1 MTTSR
6 FGGRAIVGAL
16 VYFVLGCLWIAFSDA
31 ALDWLVPDRAEA
43 ARLQTWKGW
52 FYVSV
57 TALLVWW
64 LLGWASRVREAERLS
79 QQRLREV
86 VDWIPD
92 AILVRD
98 AFGRYELCNREAE
111 RLLGL
116 PREAIQG
123 RLPEEFYDG
132 GDASRLRHN
141 DQLAAHSDGPV
152 HRVADHRP
160 KGGKPIKLDIKVAAL
175 RDAQQRVTGFVSV
188 ARDITDAQRI
198 EEALR
203 RSETGLRLAL
213 EGSGDGFWDWDLA
226 TNRVE
231 YSDTLQK
238 QMRYQGTD
246 FVNDFRFKE
255 RLHPEDAAAVVAQMQ
270 AALKRG
276 ERFFM
281 RGRLLCFDG
290 RYRWFMARGMTSR
303 GPDGQDGRFS
313 GVMTDLTERDAIEE
327 AQRLAATVF
336 DSELQGVLVMDAGGV
351 VRQANRAFCQ
361 LLGLAPAEIRG
372 EAAQLLKPGTRQ
384 APGQDRLWEV
394 LEQEGRWQGEL
405 WVAGNHG
412 QDIPLLCSLSA
423 VRDPLGRRTHWVG
436 VFTDITRLKTSEAE
450 LAFLAHH
457 DPLTRLPNRRLFQ
470 DRLETAL
477 SDCERS
483 GERLAVLLLDLD
495 RFKDVNDSFGHP
507 VGDELLQHVALRL
520 RERLRAGDT
529 LARLGGDEFALLM
542 QHPQRDEDPARLAQ
556 SLIDALA
563 QPWRSSDGVEL
574 VVGTSVG
581 ICLYPSQGRSSQA
594 LLQGADAALYRAKA
608 DGRGVY
614 RYFADEMTRAAR
626 ERLRMEARLR
636 QAMASG
642 GLALHYQPQLEVAS
656 GRVIGVE
663 ALLRWIDPEEGAIA
677 PARFIPVA
685 ETTGLI
691 VELGRWVLGEAC
703 RQARQ
708 WLDEGLPALRM
719 AVNVSAHQFQHGDL
733 AAQVQQA
740 LAHSGLPP
748 RNLEIELTEGAL
760 MAREQAS
767 RQMLECLSDMGVG
780 IAIDD
785 FGTGYSSL
793 AYLKRFP
800 IDVLKIDRSF
810 IAELAERSD
819 DLAISEAV
827 IGLGHTLGVKVLA
840 EGVETQAQLD
850 LLRSRGCD
858 LFQGYLASAPMPPE
872 RLAPWLR
879 QSATM
884 NGHPQLNTN
893 NTRRP

>member
-1 MTTSR
+1 MAANR
-6 FGGRAIVGAL
+6 LGGRALVGAL

-31 ALDWLVPDRAEA
+31 GLTWLVPDPAEA

-52 FYVSV
+52 FYVTV
-57 TALLVWW
+57 TAGLVW
-64 LLGWASRVREAERLS
+64 LLLRWVGRVREAERQT

-92 AILVRD
+92 AVLVRD

-116 PREAIQG
+116 SRDRIQG
-123 RLPEEFYDG
+123 HLPEEFYDAD
-132 GDASRLRHN
+132 DAQRLRLN
-141 DQLAAHSDGPV
+141 DQLAARSDVPV
-152 HRVADHRP
+152 RRVAGHRP
-160 KGGKPIKLDIKVAAL
+160 QGGRPIKLDIKVAAL
-175 RDAQQRVTGFVSV
+175 RDADRRVTGFVSV
-188 ARDITDAQRI
+188 ARDITEAQRI

-213 EGSGDGFWDWDLA
+213 ESTGDGFWDWDLV
-226 TNRVE
+226 TDRVL
-231 YSDTLQK
+231 YSDTLK
-238 QMRYQGTD
+238 HLMRYEGAD
-246 FVNDFRFKE
+246 FAADFRFKE
-255 RLHPEDAAAVVAQMQ
+255 RLHPDDVAGVMVQMR
-270 AALKRG
+270 AALREG

-281 RGRLLCFDG
+281 RGRVLCFDG
-290 RYRWFMARGMTSR
+290 QYRWFLASGLTSR
-303 GPDGQDGRFS
+303 GDGVQNDRFS
-313 GVMTDLTERDAIEE
+313 GVLTDLTERDAIE
-327 AQRLAATVF
+327 AGQRLAATVF
-336 DSELQGVLVMDAGGV
+336 DSELQGVLVMDAAGAV
-351 VRQANRAFCQ
+351 LQANRAFCQ
-361 LLGLAPAEIRG
+361 LLGLAPSEVRG
-372 EAAQLLKPGTRQ
+372 PAALLLKPGIRQ

-405 WVAGNHG
+405 WLAGRQG
-412 QDIPLLCSLSA
+412 QDIPLLCSLSV
-423 VRDPLGRRTHWVG
+423 VRDALGRRTHSVG

-477 SDCERS
+477 HDCER
-483 GERLAVLLLDLD
+483 GGGRLAVLLLDLD

-520 RERLRAGDT
+520 RERVRAGDT

-563 QPWRSSDGVEL
+563 KPWRSSDGVEL

-581 ICLYPSQGRSSQA
+581 ICLYPSQGQSSQA

-626 ERLRMEARLR
+626 ERLRLEARLR
-636 QAMASG
+636 QALSG
-642 GLALHYQPQLEVAS
+642 GGLSLHYQPQLEVAG

-663 ALLRWIDPEEGAIA
+663 ALLRWHDPEEGPVA
-677 PARFIPVA
+677 PSRFIPVA

-691 VELGRWVLGEAC
+691 VELGRWVLAEAC
-703 RQARQ
+703 LQARR
-708 WLDEGLPALRM
+708 WRDEGLPPLRV
-719 AVNVSAHQFQHGDL
+719 AVNVSPHQFQHGDL

-740 LAHSGLPP
+740 LADSGLPP
-748 RNLEIELTEGAL
+748 EALEIELTEGAL

-767 RQMLECLSDMGVG
+767 RQVLECLSDMGVG

-800 IDVLKIDRSF
+800 IDVLKIDRGF
-810 IAELAERSD
+810 IADLAECSD

-858 LFQGYLASAPMPPE
+858 LFQGYLASAPLPADQ
-872 RLAPWLR
+872 LAPWLR
-879 QSATM
+879 RSATM
-884 NGHPQLNTN
+884 NPQSSDT
-893 NTRRP
+893 TRRH

>member
-1 MTTSR
+1 MAASWL
-6 FGGRAIVGAL
+6 GGRALVGAL

-31 ALDWLVPDRAEA
+31 WLGWLVPDPAEA

-57 TALLVWW
+57 TAVLVW
-64 LLGWASRVREAERLS
+64 LLLRWASRVRDAERET
-79 QQRLREV
+79 QRRLREV

-98 AFGRYELCNREAE
+98 AAGRYELCNREAE

-116 PREAIQG
+116 SRAQIQG
-123 RLPEEFYDG
+123 QMPESFYEAE
-132 GDASRLRHN
+132 DAERLRLN
-141 DQLAAHSDGPV
+141 DQLAAQSDTPV
-152 HRVADHRP
+152 HRIAGHRP
-160 KGGKPIKLDIKVAAL
+160 RGADPIQLDIKVIAL
-175 RDAQQRVTGFVSV
+175 RDAARQVTGFVSV
-188 ARDITDAQRI
+188 ARDITEARRI

-213 EGSGDGFWDWDLA
+213 ESTGDGFWDWDLA
-226 TNRVE
+226 TDKVE
-231 YSDTLQK
+231 YSDTLQHLL
-238 QMRYQGTD
+238 RYDGGQFAT
-246 FVNDFRFKE
+246 DFRFKE
-255 RLHPEDAAAVVAQMQ
+255 RLHPEDVDSVMGQMM
-270 AALKRG
+270 AALQRG

-290 RYRWFMARGMTSR
+290 QYRWFLARGQTSR
-303 GPDGQDGRFS
+303 GPDGIGGRFS
-313 GVMTDLTERDAIEE
+313 GVMTDLTERDAIE
-327 AQRLAATVF
+327 AGQRLAATVF
-336 DSELQGVLVMDAGGV
+336 DSELQGVLVMDAGGAV
-351 VRQANRAFCQ
+351 LQANRAFCQ
-361 LLGLAPAEIRG
+361 LLGLAPAEVRG
-372 EAAQLLKPGTRQ
+372 PAALLLKPGTRQ
-384 APGQDRLWEV
+384 APGQDRLWDV

-405 WVAGNHG
+405 WVAGGQG

-423 VRDPLGRRTHWVG
+423 VRDAMGRRTHWVG

-477 SDCERS
+477 RDCERS

-520 RERLRAGDT
+520 RDRVRAGDT

-626 ERLRMEARLR
+626 ERLRLEARLR
-636 QAMASG
+636 QAMAHG
-642 GLALHYQPQLEVAS
+642 GLSLHYQPQLEVAS
-656 GRVIGVE
+656 GRVVGVE
-663 ALLRWIDPEEGAIA
+663 ALLRWHDPEEGVIT

-691 VELGRWVLGEAC
+691 VELGRWVLHEAC

-708 WLDEGLPALRM
+708 WLDEGLPPLRV
-719 AVNVSAHQFQHGDL
+719 AVNVSPHQFQHGDL

-740 LAHSGLPP
+740 LADSGLPADA
-748 RNLEIELTEGAL
+748 LEIELTEGAL
-760 MAREQAS
+760 MAREHAS
-767 RQMLECLSDMGVG
+767 VQMLECLNGMGVG

-785 FGTGYSSL
+785 FGTDYSSL

-800 IDVLKIDRSF
+800 IDVLKIDRGF
-810 IAELAERSD
+810 IAELAERAD

-827 IGLGHTLGVKVLA
+827 IGLGHTLGVRVLA

-858 LFQGYLASAPMPPE
+858 LFQGFLASAPLPADQ
-872 RLAPWLR
+872 LAPWLR
-879 QSATM
+879 QSATI
-884 NGHPQLNTN
+884 NPLPTDI
-893 NTRRP
+893 TRRH